1 MILYTLQ
8 IAKYK
13 LAINSQLLLT
23 DTTVKSGGNSPFK
36 PTWELVLKHKNKEI
50 TDEEYTEQYILLM
63 RESYKTRQAE
73 WIDFL
78 TGQNRAVIACYCQSG
93 KFCHRYI
100 LAELLGKVAKSRNI
114 PFTYAGELT

>member
-36 PTWELVLKHKNKEI
+36 PTWELV
-50 TDEEYTEQYILLM
+50 M

-100 LAELLGKVAKSRNI
+100 LAELLEKVATSRNI